1 MTLQLLKDVFIWA
14 ILFPGLDVLTAILT
28 KKMFKIPSLYSP
40 TVNVLLLEALHE
52 KCPNTEFFLVRI
64 FPYSDQEKP
73 SIGTLF
79 TQYGV
84 QGTQIFL
91 LKLLTFQRC
100 WLGAREVS
108 WVVRFVLR
116 NILKSLQK
124 RKLKT
129 ETFFCCSNKITLCT
143 IPLGEFNQSCFS
155 RKIHSLMQRKT
166 ALCLYLHEEMNKSI
180 THRKYG
186 LYSI

>member
-1 MTLQLLKDVFIWA
+1 MKSVQIRSSFWSVFFRIRTRKNPVLGHFSHSTGCKGPKYFCSNCPHSKDID
-14 ILFPGLDVLTAILT
+14 L
-28 KKMFKIPSLYSP
+28 
-40 TVNVLLLEALHE
+40 
-52 KCPNTEFFLVRI
+52 
-64 FPYSDQEKP
+64 
-73 SIGTLF
+73 
-79 TQYGV
+79 
-84 QGTQIFL
+84 
-91 LKLLTFQRC
+91 
-100 WLGAREVS
+100 
-108 WVVRFVLR
+108 VRFVLR

-166 ALCLYLHEEMNKSI
+166 ALCLYLHDEMNKSI